1 MRTFQRL
8 SARALLIVLAS
19 FAAATVTASA
29 EGPLLTLSQAV
40 GEALLRND
48 RMISQH
54 DDIEQAGLGVRVQRN
69 AFQPKIVPNILGS
82 FGQTDVS
89 NQTYRLD
96 LSQRFTTGT
105 EVRLATGASTAQ
117 IPSPTGIASQDIRF
131 YNADTTLTLTQPLLR
146 GAGPTVARRALTLAE
161 LRQADAARQ
170 RTLAEQQVTVEV
182 ASAYYRLV
190 AQLVLVDVARKS
202 LDRAR
207 KLRDASEAKLD
218 AGLVSQLDVFRAQ
231 ELTTQA
237 ELQLFDA
244 EATVEDARD
253 QLRFLMGR
261 DSAAPFEV
269 AAEIPKVVDPVTA
282 EEAIATAFE
291 KRQDLQSVIA
301 AAADA
306 DRATAFARN
315 QLLPQ
320 VDVNLGLTRRETAN
334 SLPSS
339 FGLDRF
345 QFATFFTISMPV
357 DRTPQLVGY
366 QNALIDRDR
375 RRREIDTMRKRIADD
390 VRRAIRQRDRV
401 LRTIAASESSVE
413 IGRREVEVA
422 QLRYE
427 RGLSNNLD
435 VVTAETNLLSVE
447 SRRISALAESAV
459 ARLGLRAIT
468 GILDPRTDVAEPADV
483 IGPDGGR
490 RCE

>member
-1 MRTFQRL
+1 
-8 SARALLIVLAS
+8 
-19 FAAATVTASA
+19 
-29 EGPLLTLSQAV
+29 
-40 GEALLRND
+40 
-48 RMISQH
+48 
-54 DDIEQAGLGVRVQRN
+54 
-69 AFQPKIVPNILGS
+69 
-82 FGQTDVS
+82 
-89 NQTYRLD
+89 
-96 LSQRFTTGT
+96 
-105 EVRLATGASTAQ
+105 
-117 IPSPTGIASQDIRF
+117 
-131 YNADTTLTLTQPLLR
+131 
-146 GAGPTVARRALTLAE
+146 
-161 LRQADAARQ
+161 
-170 RTLAEQQVTVEV
+170 
-182 ASAYYRLV
+182 
-190 AQLVLVDVARKS
+190 
-202 LDRAR
+202 
-207 KLRDASEAKLD
+207 
-218 AGLVSQLDVFRAQ
+218 
-231 ELTTQA
+231 
-237 ELQLFDA
+237 
-244 EATVEDARD
+244 
-253 QLRFLMGR
+253 MGR
-261 DSAAPFEV
+261 DSEAPFEV
-269 AAEIPKVVDPVTA
+269 ATEVPKVVDPVTM

-357 DRTPQLVGY
+357 DRTPQLVDY

-401 LRTIAASESSVE
+401 LRTLAASESSVE

-435 VVTAETNLLSVE
+435 VVTAETNLSSVE

-468 GILDPRTDVAEPADV
+468 GVLDPRKDVTDPAV
-483 IGPDGGR
+483 VNGPDGGR
-490 RCE
+490 PGD